1 MLYPEPFQNQ
11 NSTHDEVAK
20 LQISVRALR
29 EQNERL
35 ITKLAEMHRFHSKH
49 EFDSAILAEHLNVMK
64 SAIGLV
70 LYDNGMRN
78 ETLSRILLMFI
89 AKYHQIVAELNQQE
103 EIISTD
109 SKSMAA

>member
-1 MLYPEPFQNQ
+1 MLYPEPFQNE
-11 NSTHDEVAK
+11 NATHDEVAK

-35 ITKLAEMHRFHSKH
+35 ITKLAEMHRCKH

-78 ETLSRILLMFI
+78 ETLSRMLLMFI

-109 SKSMAA
+109 SKSIAA